1 MIYFNNLFQNLC
13 TVRETRQGNNPHAFL
28 EIFRAT
34 AEMCRWPKEWSLGL
48 LLLQSGRAQA
58 VALSL
63 PTATRCRFA
72 GVHRAIMDGLGLAQ
86 EGYRQRLWEGQ
97 MGLKDWTFTY
107 ARWLSVVAA
116 WWLQPGAAG
125 GEARIMEQVVLELF
139 TAGLSAETAGWV
151 RCHHPAGMDAVV
163 TLAGDSSLYNR
174 GRQQSCH
181 GWSLGASRFQLQ
193 GGGSGVL
200 QHHSRLLLW
209 GSEPQVDTALVPSAT
224 PHLAGATRA
233 SGQTCWRYW

>member
-1 MIYFNNLFQNLC
+1 MIYFNNLFQNFC

-34 AEMCRWPKEWSLGL
+34 AETCRWPKEWSLGL

-86 EGYRQRLWEGQ
+86 EGYRQRLWQGQ

-116 WWLQPGAAG
+116 WRGGSHHGAGGVGAIHCRAFSRDRRMGPLPPPSRHGRCCDPGWGLFSVQPGKAA
-125 GEARIMEQVVLELF
+125 EL
-139 TAGLSAETAGWV
+139 SWMV
-151 RCHHPAGMDAVV
+151 
-163 TLAGDSSLYNR
+163 S
-174 GRQQSCH
+174 
-181 GWSLGASRFQLQ
+181 
-193 GGGSGVL
+193 GS
-200 QHHSRLLLW
+200 
-209 GSEPQVDTALVPSAT
+209 
-224 PHLAGATRA
+224 
-233 SGQTCWRYW
+233 